1 MGRAISESSS
11 KLIRLNKYI
20 SQSGV
25 TSRRKA
31 DELIDSGLVKI
42 NGKTTYEM
50 GIKIDPTKD
59 KITVKGKP
67 INLSGDKV
75 YFIFNKPKS
84 VLTTMND
91 PEGRPCIADFLK
103 KMKTKRLFPVGRL
116 DWDTEGLL
124 LLTNDG
130 EFSQRVT
137 HPSSEVPKVYLAK
150 LSGSPTQ
157 AQLKKLESGVSIVG
171 GRVKAVFAEKV
182 IGQTSKKY
190 DWVRIAITEGKNR
203 QIKKMFEKIGFD
215 VRKLKRV
222 SIGQLKLSNLKS
234 GTYAQLN
241 EFQIEKI
248 FASMKIVPKKT
259 RAVRESTPSR
269 SKEVSTKKTT
279 TAGRKKTRSARE
291 ESPSGSKKVNTKR
304 PSTTDR
310 KKTTRTKSTT
320 GPIKKKRVVRKKTTG
335 SRKKR

>member
-1 MGRAISESSS
+1 MGRTIAESPS

-31 DELIDSGLVKI
+31 DELIDSGSVKI
-42 NGKTTYEM
+42 NGKTTYEL
-50 GIKIDPTKD
+50 GIKIDPNKD

-67 INLSGDKV
+67 INLSSSKV
-75 YFIFNKPKS
+75 YFIFNKPKN
-84 VLTTMND
+84 VLTTMSD

-103 KMKTKRLFPVGRL
+103 KMKNKRLFPVGRL

-130 EFSQRVT
+130 EFSQKVT

-171 GRVKAVFAEKV
+171 GRVKAVFAEK
-182 IGQTSKKY
+182 IKGQTSKKY

-241 EFQIEKI
+241 EFQVNKI
-248 FASMKIVPKKT
+248 FTSIKPAVNKT
-259 RAVRESTPSR
+259 KAAPDRSPSR
-269 SKEVSTKKTT
+269 SKKVS
-279 TAGRKKTRSARE
+279 
-291 ESPSGSKKVNTKR
+291 SKKA
-304 PSTTDR
+304 SISGR
-310 KKTTRTKSTT
+310 KKTTRTKTT
-320 GPIKKKRVVRKKTTG
+320 AKPVKKKRVTRKKTTG